1 MICFLM
7 FKKLLSSRKIRS
19 KKAGLNEERR
29 GDYRKKDYIGR
40 ERRGHEEAFFIN
52 PYKILNIHRRATY
65 GETKKARNRLLSK
78 FHPDVAG
85 HDKELERTKLINWAY
100 ATIKRKLKQEVA

>member
-1 MICFLM
+1 MICFLI
-7 FKKLLSSRKIRS
+7 FKKLLSSS
-19 KKAGLNEERR
+19 KKNGLNEERR
-29 GDYRKKDYIGR
+29 GSYNNRDYVGKD
-40 ERRGHEEAFFIN
+40 RRDHNESTFVN
-52 PYKILNIHRRATY
+52 PYKILNIHRKATY

-100 ATIKRKLKQEVA
+100 ATIKRKLKKEAA

>member
-1 MICFLM
+1 MICFLI
-7 FKKLLSSRKIRS
+7 FKKLLSSRSVSS

-29 GDYRKKDYIGR
+29 GDYRNRDYVGR
-40 ERRGHEEAFFIN
+40 ERRDHTESSFIN

-65 GETKKARNRLLSK
+65 GETKKARNKLLSK

-100 ATIKRKLKQEVA
+100 ATIKRKLKQEAA